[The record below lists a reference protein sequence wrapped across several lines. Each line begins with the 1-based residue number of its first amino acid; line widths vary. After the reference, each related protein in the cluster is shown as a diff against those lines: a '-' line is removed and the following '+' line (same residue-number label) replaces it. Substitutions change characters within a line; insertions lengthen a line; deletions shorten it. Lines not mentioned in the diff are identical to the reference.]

1 MSLSSETN
9 DHVEAIQNNHYESAS
24 DRARTEEQVE
34 QEEGQ
39 DASIVQSEDVDLRAA
54 VAALKSEMM
63 EMKKAYLAKFEEIT
77 SLKQSFNKRE
87 ELVEELFETVDL
99 LCESVV
105 GVRNSH
111 THQH

>member
-1 MSLSSETN
+1 M
-9 DHVEAIQNNHYESAS
+9 
-24 DRARTEEQVE
+24 
-34 QEEGQ
+34 
-39 DASIVQSEDVDLRAA
+39 QSEDVDLRAA
-54 VAALKSEMM
+54 VAALKSKMM

>member
-9 DHVEAIQNNHYESAS
+9 DHVEAIQNNHYESVS

-77 SLKQSFNKRE
+77 SLKQSFNKQE
-87 ELVEELFETVDL
+87 ELVEELFGTVDL
-99 LCESVV
+99 LCESVD